1 MAERRSWLNR
11 LVDVRRGEWRA
22 LTKAFVTLTL
32 LITAH
37 TALETARDALVL
49 TRLPARELGVVYVA
63 VAICVLPAV
72 WLASRAA
79 VRFGPQRALGGGLVT
94 ASVLLLTLFALPMNR
109 ATSVAVYVCGAVH
122 RVGVY
127 TLDTGSRE
135 VDAIAKAGGAAPNAD
150 LEQLNLAQPL
160 SDGMKIDVPVK
171 GQVIAQESR
180 DSTGSTLDSTAAGA
194 APHRSGRHHSS
205 RSSSH
210 KLHEGQTVDVN
221 TATESELTQLP
232 GVGPSLASRI
242 VEYRQSNGPFQT
254 PDDLQNV
261 SGIGPSKFA
270 KMEPF
275 IRI

>member
-1 MAERRSWLNR
+1 M
-11 LVDVRRGEWRA
+11 D
-22 LTKAFVTLTL
+22 
-32 LITAH
+32 
-37 TALETARDALVL
+37 
-49 TRLPARELGVVYVA
+49 
-63 VAICVLPAV
+63 
-72 WLASRAA
+72 RAA
-79 VRFGPQRALGGGLVT
+79 IVKVLFGST
-94 ASVLLLTLFALPMNR
+94 AAAALFAAGMFAPRLQTQAPQISGADPATVPPQLTATPGVDNPTPLPLTS
-109 ATSVAVYVCGAVH
+109 ASASVAVYVCGAV
-122 RVGVY
+122 RKTGVY
-127 TLDTGSRE
+127 MLDTGARE

-171 GQVIAQESR
+171 GQVIAQESS
-180 DSTGSTLDSTAAGA
+180 DSTGTTLESAAAGA
-194 APHRSGRHHSS
+194 APRRSGRHHSS
-205 RSSSH
+205 RSGSH
-210 KLHEGQTVDVN
+210 KLHEGQTVNVN

-232 GVGPSLASRI
+232 GVGPSLATRI